1 MGNFPMNTIDLTANC
16 STSAI
21 SDLEEIDYG
30 PILSEEAVSDFYG
43 NSLTLVSASRYDQFI
58 AGVYDY
64 REEAFDMQKLINGV
78 DVSGGVSPNP
88 TYPNVVSLDMEEP
101 FSLLNMYTNTLTVL
115 AAPRELCVQKAL
127 ELISSRAAYELNVE
141 VLRMEL
147 LRDFLEEAGTLEIDA
162 LVAGIKCLSNYIL
175 EYFDRFT
182 QSNAD
187 FFPYE
192 YSQLHLNRYLFLTKI
207 VFDVTAN
214 APVFNPATVAK
225 PAYTYPEVQAR
236 ARQAYSPQ
244 ADQFAYL

>member
-1 MGNFPMNTIDLTANC
+1 MNTIDLTANC

-21 SDLEEIDYG
+21 SDLEEIDYA
-30 PILSEEAVSDFYG
+30 PILSEEAVADFYG
-43 NSLTLVSASRYDQFI
+43 NSFTLVSASRYEQFI

-64 REEAFDMQKLINGV
+64 REEAFDMQQLLNGA
-78 DVSGGVSPNP
+78 DLSGGVSPNP
-88 TYPNVVSLDMEEP
+88 AYPNVVSLDLEEP
-101 FSLLNMYTNTLTVL
+101 FGLLNMYTNTLTVL

-127 ELISSRAAYELNVE
+127 ELISSRADYELNVE

-147 LRDFLEEAGTLEIDA
+147 LKDFLEEAGVLEIDA
-162 LVAGIKCLSNYIL
+162 LVAGIRCLSKYIL
-175 EYFDRFT
+175 EYFDRHI

-192 YSQLHLNRYLFLTKI
+192 FSQLHLNRYLFLTKI
-207 VFDVTAN
+207 VFDANAN

-236 ARQAYSPQ
+236 TRQAYSSQ
-244 ADQFAYL
+244 TDQFAFL